1 MVAPHLDLSGAGV
14 IHVGRG
20 VFRDGMGPCQSGAGG
35 SIPLPEAPP
44 ASRTGANGS
53 AARSRMTASPPEEHH
68 ARDRIPRSKDSKGHS
83 RHPLTLSPPDTR
95 PGQCPA
101 AALRQPVSTA
111 QAVREHHGRD
121 ESPYPLTPPE
131 GVVFAE
137 STQDVVD
144 VVNLCRE
151 HGCPIIPWGA
161 GSSIEGQLLPV
172 QGGIT
177 LGPVGHGTGWWRWPP
192 KTCR

>member
-1 MVAPHLDLSGAGV
+1 MHETES
-14 IHVGRG
+14 
-20 VFRDGMGPCQSGAGG
+20 
-35 SIPLPEAPP
+35 
-44 ASRTGANGS
+44 
-53 AARSRMTASPPEEHH
+53 
-68 ARDRIPRSKDSKGHS
+68 
-83 RHPLTLSPPDTR
+83 
-95 PGQCPA
+95 PA
-101 AALRQPVSTA
+101 AKTAKATAATHSPSPRLTPALANALQQRFGSRFSTA

-121 ESPYPLTPPE
+121 ESPFPLTPPE

-177 LGPVGHGTGWWRWPP
+177 LDLSGMNRMVALAP
-192 KTCR
+192 